1 MADIALTTASDT
13 EIDIVGFPETQ
24 LTVPAAEAISAGNA
38 VRFDATTG
46 KFTKANGTTTTEAN
60 IYGIA
65 TRTVAAGEAVT
76 AVRRGVLD
84 GFALSGRDFGAPIY
98 LSDTDGALG
107 ETAGTVS
114 TIVGRV
120 IPGTSTTLG
129 TTFDKLL
136 FVNLA

>member
-1 MADIALTTASDT
+1 MADIALTTANDR

-24 LTVPAAEAISAGNA
+24 LTLVAAEAILAGQA
-38 VRFDATTG
+38 VRIDTTG
-46 KFTKANGTTTTEAN
+46 KFTLAKGTDATEAA

-76 AVRRGVLD
+76 AVRKGVLD
-84 GFALSGRDFGAPIY
+84 GLNISGDAYWAAIY
-98 LSDTDGALG
+98 LSDTDGTLAQG
-107 ETAGTVS
+107 AGTVS

-129 TTFDKLL
+129 TAYDKLL
-136 FVNLA
+136 FVNLS